1 MMATQFP
8 GRRMDCETQM
18 AEASLDELHR
28 ISSCPHSVHIGTQCH
43 VLNQCIS
50 VHNQCISATEDGITS
65 RPSRFR
71 VISYGVSPRV
81 CSIKTSLPP
90 VSVVVASRTNQ
101 RTVSARRPRNA
112 SVPFVPA
119 CIVFAFE
126 LHHESSTPPAGRRHA
141 DRPTITSYSLVR
153 INKKVLD
160 NRSRDSMYC
169 IFCRYI
175 NLEIRRTFGK
185 RAPFPASLP
194 GSNDKNSH
202 V

>member
-1 MMATQFP
+1 M
-8 GRRMDCETQM
+8 
-18 AEASLDELHR
+18 
-28 ISSCPHSVHIGTQCH
+28 SS
-43 VLNQCIS
+43 
-50 VHNQCISATEDGITS
+50 ISAYRYTISAYPQQKMASHQDHQDSGSSAMEYPPAYAQS
-65 RPSRFR
+65 RQAF
-71 VISYGVSPRV
+71 
-81 CSIKTSLPP
+81 PP

-153 INKKVLD
+153 IDKKVLD
-160 NRSRDSMYC
+160 NRSRDSIYC

-202 V
+202 M